1 MIEAVVALVLLSVV
15 LGAAVF
21 AVKLLVTLI
30 VLPFKILAWLLGGV
44 LALVLVVPAVLALGA
59 VAVVLVPVVLVVLV
73 CLAPVLVVVA
83 IAAGVFGA

>member
-15 LGAAVF
+15 LGAAAF
-21 AVKLLVTLI
+21 AIKLLVTLV
-30 VLPFKILAWLLGGV
+30 VLPFKLLAWLLGGL

-59 VAVVLVPVVLVVLV
+59 VAAVLIPVALVVLV
-73 CLAPVLVVVA
+73 LLGPLLVVAA

>member
-44 LALVLVVPAVLALGA
+44 LALVLVAPAVLALGA
-59 VAVVLVPVVLVVLV
+59 VAVVLIPVALVVLV